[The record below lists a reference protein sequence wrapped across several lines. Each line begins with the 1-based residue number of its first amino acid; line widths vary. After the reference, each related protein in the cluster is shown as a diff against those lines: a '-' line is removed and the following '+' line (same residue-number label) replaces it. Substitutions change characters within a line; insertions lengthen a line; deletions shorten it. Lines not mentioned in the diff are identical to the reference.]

1 MLGLG
6 FGLGFTRG
14 GSGGGGAAPPSIPP
28 SLQGQSTMVAFGDSI
43 TNGQGVS
50 GAQAYRTLV
59 GAALAATVTNSG
71 INSTP
76 MQNTFTT
83 AGSAFAS
90 NGRDRYAS
98 ALTGGNKKDICIVM
112 YGSNDLGRDRE
123 IGTYTGFNIVKFVDD
138 YREVVAGLISAGYA
152 ADKIVLCSLPFI
164 SDYNNGSWDGGDV
177 ALHERYNAWIK
188 QIAYEYD
195 TLFSDVYVATRDGGG
210 ASLLQADGVH
220 PTAAGHTVIANT
232 ILYGSVFV
240 TSPVIAETDLVRF
253 ISAIDF
259 SYTGSL
265 TLSGAE
271 ITKAYDFSGN
281 ENHVTNGSA
290 GVRPSSGVGTIG
302 GQACA
307 DYDGGDYLTYGKT
320 SLGNTSLFC
329 TAGEQFTISTIVS
342 PDNAGSL
349 IAKAGATSAL
359 RAFMLTISSV
369 GGVGPAT
376 HIRGTPV
383 NTVYN
388 TGAGA
393 DIQVTFTWDG
403 TVALLYL
410 NGGVGTPVTVG
421 VAANEVIDI
430 ILGARTG
437 GTGFFYNGRMG
448 TMKVADSLLT
458 AGQMNTVFGADAAR
472 FGLPWTDIL

>member
-1 MLGLG
+1 MLR
-6 FGLGFTRG
+6 TRERSRG
-14 GSGGGGAAPPSIPP
+14 GNGSGGGGIPP
-28 SLQGQSTMVAFGDSI
+28 SLLGKSTAAFFGDSI

-50 GAQAYRTLV
+50 SVDTFRELISTMLG
-59 GAALAATVTNSG
+59 VTGTNNG

-76 MQNTFTT
+76 MQDTFTT
-83 AGSAFAS
+83 SGSPFAN
-90 NGRDRYAS
+90 NGVDRYA
-98 ALTGGNKKDICIVM
+98 ATLTGGSKKDLCFIM

-152 ADKIVLCSLPFI
+152 PSEIVLCSLPFI
-164 SDYNNGSWDGGDV
+164 SDYNNGSWDGADV

-188 QIAYEYD
+188 QIAYENG
-195 TLFSDVYVATRDGGG
+195 TLFMDAYTATKDNGG
-210 ASLLQADGVH
+210 ASLLQVDGVH
-220 PTAAGHTVIANT
+220 PNAAGHQVIADS
-232 ILYGSVFV
+232 LYGAVFV
-240 TSPVIAETDLVRF
+240 TSPVMAETDLIRL
-253 ISAIDF
+253 ISSIDF

-281 ENHVTNGSA
+281 ENHVTNPFA
-290 GVRPSSGVGTIG
+290 GARPSSGVGTIG

-329 TAGEQFTISTIVS
+329 DATQQFVVSTICSPDTAG
-342 PDNAGSL
+342 AL

-359 RAFMLTISSV
+359 RAFMLTISNV
-369 GGVGPAT
+369 GGNGGAT
-376 HIRGTPV
+376 HLRGTAN

-388 TGAGA
+388 TGFGT
-393 DIQVTFTWDG
+393 DIQLTFTWDG
-403 TVALLYL
+403 ATALLYL
-410 NGGVGTPVTVG
+410 NGGVGTPVAVG
-421 VAANEVIDI
+421 AAANEVLDI

-437 GTGFFYNGRMG
+437 GTAFIYNGRMG
-448 TMKVADSLLT
+448 TMKIADSLLT
-458 AGQMNTVFGADAAR
+458 AGQMNTEFGADAAR
-472 FGLPWTDIL
+472 FGLSWTNI